1 MKNLPRT
8 LSVWAVLVSFACAQ
22 KGGADGEH
30 SQPAPGTHPTGPG
43 SRERHSGGGIPVTTP
58 QYSVSRIVGL
68 PTLIKT

>member
-1 MKNLPRT
+1 MSMKHLPRT

-43 SRERHSGGGIPVTTP
+43 SRERHSGGRDPGHDAPIQCP
-58 QYSVSRIVGL
+58 RIVGL
-68 PTLIKT
+68 PTL